1 MSLKKHF
8 IKLMEDV
15 DMGYQ
20 APFDANSG
28 QGITKFAPTPANKV
42 LKSYNVD
49 GDFLRKAIGH
59 GGVPQQ
65 AVDQIMTAIDGQ
77 QADGPLGGGHFD
89 TIMGGFGIP
98 LAGAAMAGGA
108 IAGGAAVPPVGSGG
122 DGMGAGAVP
131 PAGDVGAT
139 DTVADIDPVASD
151 MSAGEPAVPGSP
163 VDDGAVAPEE
173 GTPVDAG
180 AGAAVGGAETGSPV
194 DSEAPPVDGE
204 GPVNDDGAVDEGE
217 RSMSPEEQAAIRNG
231 QTIGKSGKVDTTP
244 GDEAEGDE
252 DAEPEQVDPR
262 A

>member
-77 QADGPLGGGHFD
+77 QADGPLGGSHFD

-98 LAGAAMAGGA
+98 LAGAA

-122 DGMGAGAVP
+122 DGMEAGAV

-139 DTVADIDPVASD
+139 DTVADIDTIASD

-163 VDDGAVAPEE
+163 VETGEVAPEE

-180 AGAAVGGAETGSPV
+180 AGSDIGGVGTGSPV
-194 DSEAPPVDGE
+194 DSEAPPVEGGE
-204 GPVNDDGAVDEGE
+204 EGE
-217 RSMSPEEQAAIRNG
+217 SKEDKEEVPPA
-231 QTIGKSGKVDTTP
+231 SV
-244 GDEAEGDE
+244 
-252 DAEPEQVDPR
+252 
-262 A
+262 

>member
-89 TIMGGFGIP
+89 TIIGSFGVP

-108 IAGGAAVPPVGSGG
+108 LAGGAAVPPVGSGG
-122 DGMGAGAVP
+122 DGMEAGAVP
-131 PAGDVGAT
+131 PVDAAGPTDSVVDVE
-139 DTVADIDPVASD
+139 PVASD
-151 MSAGEPAVPGSP
+151 MGAGEPSVPGAP
-163 VDDGAVAPEE
+163 ADNDPGVAPEE
-173 GTPVDAG
+173 TPIDAG
-180 AGAAVGGAETGSPV
+180 AGAAVGGAGTGSPV
-194 DSEAPPVDGE
+194 DSEAPPS
-204 GPVNDDGAVDEGE
+204 EGE
-217 RSMSPEEQAAIRNG
+217 TPEGEEEGEEEKKEEEVPQA
-231 QTIGKSGKVDTTP
+231 SV
-244 GDEAEGDE
+244 
-252 DAEPEQVDPR
+252 
-262 A
+262 